1 MSSQSK
7 LSSAEISAQEAV
19 EYHQDHRRR
28 SLSTER
34 MSKSVATESNAIK
47 SLSSH
52 SENVTEESR
61 LSSARVHEGR
71 VMSMQVEKELGSGNA
86 LVANSSA
93 MVSSALAKS
102 SSESHQKSSF
112 SQATYR
118 SEGKIL

>member
-1 MSSQSK
+1 MAAKTSATAITATSSIKKMSSQSK
-7 LSSAEISAQEAV
+7 LSSSEISAQEAV

-71 VMSMQVEKELGSGNA
+71 IMSMGVGKELDSG
-86 LVANSSA
+86 
-93 MVSSALAKS
+93 
-102 SSESHQKSSF
+102 
-112 SQATYR
+112 
-118 SEGKIL
+118 

>member
-1 MSSQSK
+1 
-7 LSSAEISAQEAV
+7 
-19 EYHQDHRRR
+19 
-28 SLSTER
+28 
-34 MSKSVATESNAIK
+34 MSKSVATESNAMK

-118 SEGKIL
+118 SEGKII